1 MQQGKKQRLFP
12 LGSFLNR
19 FEKLVRTLDRHLLQ
33 LFSRFPVKRGCI
45 QILFL
50 LSRMTASQY
59 IFALVILLSGSP
71 LTFSQDDDCPF
82 TNGICPVTLDNVVD
96 VFFHDITDRISCQ
109 RECRSV
115 ARHNHWH
122 ADILTLSINFLGQL
136 RTANSSP
143 CLVLTTTQLIT

>member
-19 FEKLVRTLDRHLLQ
+19 FEKLVRTNSTSFFLDFRKNMHPFFL
-33 LFSRFPVKRGCI
+33 
-45 QILFL
+45 ILK
-50 LSRMTASQY
+50 MAASQY
-59 IFALVILLSGSP
+59 IFALAFLLSGSP